1 MSKKRERKITRTEYI
16 TISYDADDPKLKEH
30 KLSARELGQAIIA
43 MQELIEKSDRL
54 LNPGRRKSVGVFV
67 KTPAQAGSL
76 EVVFGIDY
84 YNMAAQVIDVLPYLG
99 IGYSATKIKDSLFE
113 AIEETKGKTVIAVH
127 TEDNNDTITLCIDG
141 KNVSKDKNVAKL
153 LGNKEIRENVQQ
165 LLSPVLE
172 KPNPKFR
179 IFEGDCEKPE
189 REDTRKPLTEL
200 NATQIETIKE
210 MEMTPNQE
218 PDPPFD
224 TTISL
229 TTVSFKGQ
237 KGWEMYYQNK
247 NIPVEIID
255 DAFIAKINEDIAS
268 FQKGDLFTVTMQK
281 TVNQFGKQSKDS
293 YTILKVKHH
302 LARSERRIVSENGE
316 SK

>member
-1 MSKKRERKITRTEYI
+1 MSRKRERKITRTEYI
-16 TISYDADDPKLKEH
+16 TISYDANDPKLKEH
-30 KLSARELGQAIIA
+30 KLSAKELGQAIIA

-84 YNMAAQVIDVLPYLG
+84 YNMASQVIDVLPYLG
-99 IGYSATKIKDSLFE
+99 IGYGTAKVTDSLFK
-113 AIEETKGKTVIAVH
+113 AIEETQGKTVIAVH
-127 TEDNNDTITLCIDG
+127 TEDNSDNITLHIDG
-141 KNVSKDKNVAKL
+141 QEITKDKNVAKL

-172 KPNPKFR
+172 KANPTFR
-179 IFEGDCEKPE
+179 IFEGDGEKPE
-189 REDTRKPLTEL
+189 GEETRKQLTVL
-200 NATQIETIKE
+200 NAPQIETVKK
-210 MEMTPNQE
+210 MEMDSSQE
-218 PDPPFD
+218 PEPPFD

-229 TTVSFKGQ
+229 TTVSFKGK
-237 KGWEMYYQNK
+237 KGWEMNYQNK

-255 DAFIAKINEDIAS
+255 EAFIAKINEDIAS

-281 TVNQFGKQSKDS
+281 TVNQFGEQAKES
-293 YTILKVKHH
+293 YTIIKVKHH
-302 LARSERRIVSENGE
+302 LARSERRLVSENGE